1 MKWNWGTGI
10 IITFIAFISFILYFV
25 FTMMTDKRLDFDMVD
40 ENYYQQ
46 ELQVQKDIDK
56 QNNANSENVNLVYSE
71 QKDSVCF
78 TFPKNL
84 DLSKIKGKAIFY
96 RPSNKILDFE
106 MPLELKTNQLVVPK
120 TKLVSGRWNVSI
132 DWQYEE
138 KAYMEKFN
146 LNL

>member
-25 FTMMTDKRLDFDMVD
+25 ITMMTDKRLDFDMVD

-84 DLSKIKGKAIFY
+84 DLSKIKGKVVFY

-106 MPLELKTNQLVVPK
+106 MPLELKTNQLVIPK

-138 KAYMEKFN
+138 KTYMEKFN
-146 LNL
+146 LN

>member
-25 FTMMTDKRLDFDMVD
+25 ITMITDKRLDFDMVD

-84 DLSKIKGKAIFY
+84 DLSKIKGKVVFY

-106 MPLELKTNQLVVPK
+106 MPLELKTNQLVIPK

-138 KAYMEKFN
+138 KTYMEKFN
-146 LNL
+146 LN

>member
-1 MKWNWGTGI
+1 MKWNWGIGI

-25 FTMMTDKRLDFDMVD
+25 ITMMTDKRLDFDMVD

-84 DLSKIKGKAIFY
+84 DLSKIKGKVVFY

-106 MPLELKTNQLVVPK
+106 MPLELKTNQLVIPK

-138 KAYMEKFN
+138 KTYMEKFN
-146 LNL
+146 LN

>member
-25 FTMMTDKRLDFDMVD
+25 ITMMTDKRLDFDMVD

-84 DLSKIKGKAIFY
+84 DLSKIKGKVVFY